1 MIDRKKLLQIKEV
14 VQEIDR
20 HKWIQSE
27 MVGYDVGFDKAA
39 DDWFAKYAASWLEF
53 HPDLIPSKQAKTK
66 SNPKRKSSSKM
77 SLLFW

>member
-14 VQEIDR
+14 LQEIDR

-39 DDWFAKYAASWLEF
+39 DDWFEKYAASWIEF
-53 HPDLIPSKQAKTK
+53 HQDLIAPKATKVKGNSKTK
-66 SNPKRKSSSKM
+66 GNSKM